1 MYRNGSHTQYDIEY
15 HIVWTTKY
23 RYRVI
28 EGKVAERL
36 RELLRQGCEA
46 KGITIIKG
54 EIGKEHVHMLI
65 SCSPNI
71 APAEIIKLLKGRSS
85 RLLQE
90 EFKELKKRYWGQH
103 LWAPGYFCRTLGT
116 VTEEIIEE
124 YINNQKDN
132 IDEIFKIIK

>member
-1 MYRNGSHTQYDIEY
+1 MYRNGSHTQYDIQY

-36 RELLRQGCEA
+36 RELLRQGCET

-54 EIGKEHVHMLI
+54 AIGKEHVHMLI

-71 APAEIIKLLKGRSS
+71 APSEIIKLLKERSS
-85 RLLQE
+85 RMLQE
-90 EFKELKKRYWGQH
+90 EFKELKKDIG
-103 LWAPGYFCRTLGT
+103 
-116 VTEEIIEE
+116 
-124 YINNQKDN
+124 DN
-132 IDEIFKIIK
+132 IYGHQGIFVEQ